1 MVKIK
6 GNEIRE
12 PNFTNSFG
20 RRALL
25 VQNHIMGTLKKLGI
39 DRDYVEMEME
49 KIPQKKAPASVS
61 FYYEGRNLKYS
72 YSLQPRFVDNL
83 YIIEKVLEAEVAK
96 LLDGEIT
103 KDQFQREFQEDDD
116 LGDQLSEARKTL
128 EVAEDEKDFDIIA
141 KSYKQLAKKYH
152 PDMSE
157 GNPEMFKKINAAHKL
172 IKKELM

>member
-116 LGDQLSEARKTL
+116 RSRRPTIRSKKNIRSSRRRKRL
-128 EVAEDEKDFDIIA
+128 RHNR
-141 KSYKQLAKKYH
+141 KKLQTT
-152 PDMSE
+152 S
-157 GNPEMFKKINAAHKL
+157 
-172 IKKELM
+172 KEIPPRYV